1 MKKSRISKYNYI
13 CKKSLKRRFKRYMG
27 CLSKF
32 LPEHNENLGRSYMVA
47 TPQKVKLKIL
57 NVLLPFQ
64 LIYNVRSMA
73 VLANSLA
80 WVATAIGF
88 ASIFPLRTPLRRAK
102 IVLLLLSVLQTHT
115 LFRNFI
121 A

>member
-1 MKKSRISKYNYI
+1 MKKSRISKYNYT
-13 CKKSLKRRFKRYMG
+13 CEKSLKRRFEWYVG
-27 CLSKF
+27 HLSKF

-47 TPQKVKLKIL
+47 TPQKVKYDIP

-64 LIYNVRSMA
+64 LMYNVHSMA

-80 WVATAIGF
+80 WVAKAIGSATF
-88 ASIFPLRTPLRRAK
+88 SPLRTPLCRAK

-115 LFRNFI
+115 PF
-121 A
+121 